1 MIWILISLI
10 WIWTWILTLPRVIS
24 FATSS
29 TTSSGSR
36 PGSGPGSGLLGVLDE
51 TDLSSIQLSVVQLV
65 HCPLHVR
72 PGSKLHD
79 PLPTP
84 DVVGVGVHDLSGL
97 SHVVPQVLPGCPGGQ
112 VLHNQLV
119 SCPLAWRISLPPW
132 WGSSPVPSSSS
143 GVTGVLNLD
152 PVSKESRSIKIL
164 DSILGISHVIKL
176 AKSISSLLIPL
187 DYNISNS
194 SIRFEQF
201 LNISVSG
208 VIRDVSEV
216 NFIVS
221 HLGQRLDKG
230 HPDLIP
236 YKELSSFSNLKN

>member
-1 MIWILISLI
+1 MVDRSKSERLRVFCDGLTDRRTFAILESLSRLKMIYDL
-10 WIWTWILTLPRVIS
+10 
-24 FATSS
+24 
-29 TTSSGSR
+29 
-36 PGSGPGSGLLGVLDE
+36 PGSGLLGVLNE

-72 PGSKLHD
+72 PTIGVTYIKYLSCDLIVFCPSPGSKLHD

-97 SHVVPQVLPGCPGGQ
+97 SHVVLQVLPGCPGGQ

-152 PVSKESRSIKIL
+152 PASKESRSIKIL

-187 DYNISNS
+187 
-194 SIRFEQF
+194 
-201 LNISVSG
+201 
-208 VIRDVSEV
+208 
-216 NFIVS
+216 
-221 HLGQRLDKG
+221 
-230 HPDLIP
+230 
-236 YKELSSFSNLKN
+236 